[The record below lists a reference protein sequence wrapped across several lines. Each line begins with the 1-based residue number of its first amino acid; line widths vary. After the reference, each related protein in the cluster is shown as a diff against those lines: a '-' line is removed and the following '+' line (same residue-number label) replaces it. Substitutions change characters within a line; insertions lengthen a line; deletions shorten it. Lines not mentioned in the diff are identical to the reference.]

1 MCGICGEFSFERR
14 RPVRSAELEAM
25 NRQIV
30 HRGPDDGGTYISENV
45 GLAMRRLKIIDL
57 STGHQPLCNE
67 DSSIWIVFNGEI
79 YNHLDLRRELEAR
92 GHQFRTR
99 TDTETIVHLYEDLG
113 PECVT
118 RLEGMFAFALWDA
131 RQRRFFAARDP
142 LGIKPFYYHRD
153 GERLLF
159 GSEIKALLAHSS
171 MSATLARETI
181 PEYLAFGY
189 VSGAS
194 TMFRGV
200 QKLMPGHRLVANES
214 GAVTLERYWTLPAP
228 SQGRRKP
235 RADYVREYRDRL
247 EGAVRSHLMS
257 DVPLGVFLSGG
268 LDSSAVAAL
277 AQRLRGEP
285 LDTFSVGYEESG
297 YSELPY
303 AAEVARHIGSRHHE
317 VRVGCDQFLS
327 TLPKLIWHEDE
338 PVCWPSS
345 VSLYFVAQ
353 LARKNVTVVL
363 TGEGS
368 DETLAGYT
376 RYAFTLWNARADRGY
391 RALVPAGL
399 RRALRNQL
407 AGAASL
413 PGMVRHSCLAHD
425 GAQWS
430 SFYFDNFYAAF
441 SAAAQSSLLAP
452 QLRSQAGE
460 AYRNSLECW
469 NHASGG
475 LVRRML
481 QTDLDTYLV
490 ELLMKQDN
498 MSMAAS
504 IESRV
509 PFLDRKLVEFA
520 LEIPA
525 EFQIRGLAGKMIL
538 KDAVADLLPA
548 AIIHRKK
555 MGFPT
560 PWDGW
565 LRGPALDPIEA
576 LVCSPAAMDRGLLD
590 PAAVRRLF
598 AEHRAGA
605 PAQPTRIWRLLN
617 LELWHRVFMDH
628 DPAYAPE
635 QAHSCAEG
643 GRG

>member
-1 MCGICGEFSFERR
+1 
-14 RPVRSAELEAM
+14 
-25 NRQIV
+25 
-30 HRGPDDGGTYISENV
+30 
-45 GLAMRRLKIIDL
+45 
-57 STGHQPLCNE
+57 
-67 DSSIWIVFNGEI
+67 
-79 YNHLDLRRELEAR
+79 
-92 GHQFRTR
+92 
-99 TDTETIVHLYEDLG
+99 
-113 PECVT
+113 
-118 RLEGMFAFALWDA
+118 
-131 RQRRFFAARDP
+131 
-142 LGIKPFYYHRD
+142 
-153 GERLLF
+153 
-159 GSEIKALLAHSS
+159 
-171 MSATLARETI
+171 
-181 PEYLAFGY
+181 
-189 VSGAS
+189 
-194 TMFRGV
+194 
-200 QKLMPGHRLVANES
+200 
-214 GAVTLERYWTLPAP
+214 
-228 SQGRRKP
+228 
-235 RADYVREYRDRL
+235 
-247 EGAVRSHLMS
+247 
-257 DVPLGVFLSGG
+257 
-268 LDSSAVAAL
+268 
-277 AQRLRGEP
+277 
-285 LDTFSVGYEESG
+285 
-297 YSELPY
+297 
-303 AAEVARHIGSRHHE
+303 
-317 VRVGCDQFLS
+317 
-327 TLPKLIWHEDE
+327 
-338 PVCWPSS
+338 
-345 VSLYFVAQ
+345 
-353 LARKNVTVVL
+353 
-363 TGEGS
+363 
-368 DETLAGYT
+368 
-376 RYAFTLWNARADRGY
+376 
-391 RALVPAGL
+391 GL

-548 AIIHRKK
+548 GIIHRKK